1 MAHRKHVA
9 PTVGHPTF
17 TVSNVQGLE
26 PLLSINDVALIYGLS
41 EGTIRRDLQRGTFQP
56 EPWDKYPYR
65 WKRSDIQADLAQG
78 RKLRKR
84 QHGRYAKLHTA
95 KATNG
100 NGHVKRAAVDRR
112 RRA

>member
-1 MAHRKHVA
+1 MAQRKASAAVTL
-9 PTVGHPTF
+9 PSF
-17 TVSNVQGLE
+17 TNVQGLE
-26 PLLSINDVALIYGLS
+26 PLLSINDIALIYGLS

-65 WKRSDIQADLAQG
+65 WKRSAIQADLDTN

-84 QHGRYAKLHTA
+84 QHGRYAKPTPA

-100 NGHVKRAAVDRR
+100 TGSHRLVKRAAGDRR
-112 RRA
+112 RRG